1 MQRRNF
7 VKSSLLSATAI
18 GSGLSL
24 SAAANKTAAKEFY
37 ELRVYDL
44 KEAASQAALDEYF
57 QNALIPALNKYGSK
71 QVGVF
76 REMAKPDSLKAW
88 VLIPYGSFDA
98 YIATM
103 KKVRDDDS
111 YKKASAVYNAI
122 PKDKNV
128 YTRYTTS
135 LMIAFDGIPKM
146 IVPKKDPRVFELRTY
161 ESYSE
166 DAATRKINMF
176 NKEEFPIFYRTGLIP
191 VFFGEVI
198 AGDHMPCLT
207 YLLTFPDLE
216 TKEKNWKTFIADEQ
230 WKVVSKR
237 PEYADSVSKVI
248 STMLEPL
255 PYSQI

>member
-7 VKSSLLSATAI
+7 VKSSLLSATAL
-18 GSGLSL
+18 GAGFSL
-24 SAAANKTAAKEFY
+24 SAAENKTAPKEFY
-37 ELRVYDL
+37 EFRAYDL
-44 KEAASQAALDEYF
+44 KEAGSQAALDEYF

-88 VLIPYGSFDA
+88 LLIPYSSFDT
-98 YIATM
+98 YLSVT
-103 KKVRDDDS
+103 KKVKEDES

-128 YTRYTTS
+128 FSRYTTS
-135 LMIAFDGIPKM
+135 FLIAFDGFPKM
-146 IVPKKDPRVFELRTY
+146 VVPKKDTRVFELRTY

-166 DAATRKINMF
+166 DAAARKIKMF

-207 YLLTFPDLE
+207 YLLTFPDME
-216 TKEKNWKTFIADEQ
+216 TKEKNWKAFIADEQ
-230 WKVVSKR
+230 WKVISKQ

-248 STMLEPL
+248 SVMLEPL
-255 PYSQI
+255 GYSQV